1 LHIVLANLQFTI
13 CNLQS
18 QHMSRIFITGG
29 TGYLGTELIRQARA
43 HGWEVGATSFSNL
56 PDDQSIAWM
65 QLDIRDEP
73 AVVRAFGAWRP
84 DLVIHTAYRLRGPDL
99 WSTSA
104 EGAGVVARGAYA
116 AGARLIHMSS
126 DALFDGERVG
136 SYTEKDDPSPI
147 TPYGEAKAAAERLVA
162 EAHPAALIVRTSLI
176 YGGGIPT
183 NGGAKPGPH
192 EQLALDALAGLVD
205 VAFFTDE
212 FRCPIAVGDLAAALL
227 AVGRTARAGRLHI
240 AGADVVSRYEFAQLV
255 AAAFGHDPA
264 RLRAASSATSDVRRP
279 RNCALD
285 SSLAQ
290 QVLQTRLRGVR
301 EVLSR
306 Q

>member
-1 LHIVLANLQFTI
+1 
-13 CNLQS
+13 
-18 QHMSRIFITGG
+18 MSRLLITGG
-29 TGYLGTELIRQARA
+29 AGYLGAELIRRARTG
-43 HGWEVGATSFSNL
+43 GWEVGATSFSSL
-56 PDDQSIAWM
+56 PDDQGIAWM

-73 AVVRAFGAWRP
+73 AVVRAFERWRP
-84 DLVIHTAYRLRGPDL
+84 DLVIHTADRLRGPDL

-104 EGAGVVARGAYA
+104 EGAGVAARAARG

-136 SYTEKDDPSPI
+136 RYTEKDEPSPI

-162 EAHPAALIVRTSLI
+162 EAHPAALIIRTSLI
-176 YGGGIPT
+176 YGG
-183 NGGAKPGPH
+183 AQPGSH
-192 EQLALDALAGLVD
+192 EQLVLDALAGRAD

-212 FRCPIAVGDLAAALL
+212 LRCPIAVGDLAAALL
-227 AVGRTARAGRLHI
+227 ELAPTERAGRLHI
-240 AGADVVSRYEFAQLV
+240 AGADAVSRYEFAQLV
-255 AAAFGHDPA
+255 AVAHGQDPA
-264 RLRAASSATSDVRRP
+264 RLRAAVSASSTVRRP

-290 QVLQTRLRGVR
+290 QLLETRLRGVH
-301 EVLSR
+301 EVLAHPAGGTN